1 MLSKQ
6 LKNLSSADRRNRR
19 FSEAFKRSKVKE
31 IEAKRLKVSEVCYL
45 YEVSRT
51 SVHRWLKK
59 YGQKT
64 EKGVKIVIEMQS
76 EAQRTKLLQERVAEL
91 ERAVGLKQLEIDYLN
106 QMLIVESQELGYD
119 LKKKHGLAQSSIF
132 AVKKGNIII

>member
-19 FSEAFKRSKVKE
+19 FSEEFKRSKVRA

-51 SVHRWLKK
+51 SVHRWLNK

-64 EKGVKIVIEMQS
+64 EKSVKIVIEMQS

-106 QMLIVESQELGYD
+106 QLLVIESQELGYD
-119 LKKKHGLAQSSIF
+119 LKKSTDSHSRAFSL
-132 AVKKGNIII
+132 